1 MYIEI
6 FCDFSFLFF
15 KQKTAYEMRISDWSS
30 DVCSSDLLHRR
41 ADEADQRVGLGKVAP
56 QLVRVG
62 RHVLRQQAE
71 GIARREHG
79 LEQRTGLLA
88 AANSGE
94 GVNIPEG
101 ADVEGHFGRPEI
113 VRLRVAMQEPAMRS
127 EEHTSELQSL

>member
-1 MYIEI
+1 MFF
-6 FCDFSFLFF
+6 FC
-15 KQKTAYEMRISDWSS
+15 KPKTAYELRISDWSS
-30 DVCSSDLLHRR
+30 DVCSSDL
-41 ADEADQRVGLGKVAP
+41 
-56 QLVRVG
+56 
-62 RHVLRQQAE
+62 LRQQAE

-113 VRLRVAMQEPAMRS
+113 VRLRVAMQEPAMNEVALDLREGA
-127 EEHTSELQSL
+127 EEAWVVGLQEPEPEQAEQAGETGRESCRDSGCRDV

>member
-1 MYIEI
+1 MLPGIG
-6 FCDFSFLFF
+6 
-15 KQKTAYEMRISDWSS
+15 Q
-30 DVCSSDLLHRR
+30 LHRR
-41 ADEADQRVGLGKVAP
+41 AGEADQSVGLGKVAP

-71 GIARREHG
+71 GTARREHG

-113 VRLRVAMQEPAMRS
+113 VRLRVAMQEPAMNEVRS
-127 EEHTSELQSL
+127 EEHTSELQSLMRISYAVF

>member
-1 MYIEI
+1 MFF
-6 FCDFSFLFF
+6 FC
-15 KQKTAYEMRISDWSS
+15 KPKTAYELRISDWSS
-30 DVCSSDLLHRR
+30 DVCSSDL
-41 ADEADQRVGLGKVAP
+41 
-56 QLVRVG
+56 
-62 RHVLRQQAE
+62 LRQQAE

-113 VRLRVAMQEPAMRS
+113 VRLRVAMQEPAMNEVAIDLREGA
-127 EEHTSELQSL
+127 EEAWVVGRPTHELEQAEQVGVALIAGIGRAQGG

>member
-1 MYIEI
+1 
-6 FCDFSFLFF
+6 
-15 KQKTAYEMRISDWSS
+15 MRISDGSS
-30 DVCSSDLLHRR
+30 DVCSSDLHF
-41 ADEADQRVGLGKVAP
+41 
-56 QLVRVG
+56 
-62 RHVLRQQAE
+62 LRQQAE

-113 VRLRVAMQEPAMRS
+113 VRLRVAMQEPAMNEVALDLREGA
-127 EEHTSELQSL
+127 EEAWVVGLQEPELEQPEQAGVANLPDRKSDVQGKSGTLRI